1 MKNYFITAA
10 VILLLAACTNQSEV
24 DRANHQR
31 DSLMAIVNQR
41 DSSLNDFV
49 TSFNEVE
56 RNLDSVAVKQNMLTM
71 TASNAGELQP
81 NAKDHINAQISA
93 INNLMDENRKK
104 LASLSNKLKSSNK
117 KNSQL
122 LNIIKTLNE
131 QLAAK
136 DKELAA
142 LNEKLESLT
151 GQVGQLQTSVDTLS
165 RTVTSQTTALHT
177 AYYVIG
183 KSKDLQEAKIIDRTG
198 GVLGIGR
205 TSRLSSHFD
214 NSKFTRVDY
223 TQMGAIPVDSKN
235 AKIITIHPSDSY
247 SLDKDRNLIKSIL
260 ITDPQ
265 KFWSASRYL
274 VVVKD

>member
-1 MKNYFITAA
+1 MKKYFVTAA
-10 VILLLAACTNQSEV
+10 ILFLFAACTNRSEV
-24 DRANHQR
+24 DRANYQR
-31 DSLMAIVNQR
+31 DSLEAIVNQR

-56 RNLDSVAVKQNMLTM
+56 RNLDSVAVKQNILTM
-71 TASNAGELQP
+71 TASNTGELQTST
-81 NAKDHINAQISA
+81 KDHINAQIAA

-104 LASLSNKLKSSNK
+104 LSNLSSKLKNSNK
-117 KNSQL
+117 KNVQL
-122 LNIIKTLNE
+122 LKIIKTLNE

-205 TSRLSSHFD
+205 TSKLSSHFD

-235 AKIITIHPSDSY
+235 AKIITTHPADSY
-247 SLDKDRNLIKSIL
+247 SLDKDKNLVKSIL

-274 VVVKD
+274 VVIKD

>member
-104 LASLSNKLKSSNK
+104 LASLSSKLKSSNK